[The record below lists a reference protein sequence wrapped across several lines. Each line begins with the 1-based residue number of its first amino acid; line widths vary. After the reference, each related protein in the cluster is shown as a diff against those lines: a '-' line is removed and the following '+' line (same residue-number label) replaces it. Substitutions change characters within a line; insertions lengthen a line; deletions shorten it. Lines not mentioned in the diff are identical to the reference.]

1 MGRRALSLARSLSLI
16 STQVP
21 YFLPKFFAHR
31 KLRRLENIKR
41 NNAVLASLGL
51 SGSGNVLKSLEA
63 DKTKAKAAK
72 VAKAKVAK
80 ALKAAT
86 RAKRKSW
93 EVPASQR
100 GQPMRVS
107 KRIRAAQSSMAA
119 LPNDSE
125 EDGEE
130 GGEAEEGEEEEPAV
144 DYTNTAPFDPSE
156 LDDDEF
162 QVYVSVRC
170 KCFGECGRRVWRW
183 WCALF
188 RCVCSVTPLSNTHYT
203 HYTHTTHTHTR
214 ARAHLLQPPNS

>member
-1 MGRRALSLARSLSLI
+1 MSDLSAYEVRCGGWGDGASGQPLSLSL
-16 STQVP
+16 SLSLSPGNSYRNSYTLTLTHSHTHSHTHTPTHQ
-21 YFLPKFFAHR
+21 HTNR

-51 SGSGNVLKSLEA
+51 GGSGNVLKSLEA

-72 VAKAKVAK
+72 AAKVAK

-119 LPNDSE
+119 LPNDSDE
-125 EDGEE
+125 EGEDGED
-130 GGEAEEGEEEEPAV
+130 GEEEEPAV

-170 KCFGECGRRVWRW
+170 KCFGECVVGECGGGVV
-183 WCALF
+183 L
-188 RCVCSVTPLSNTHYT
+188 CSGVPVV
-203 HYTHTTHTHTR
+203 
-214 ARAHLLQPPNS
+214 P

>member
-1 MGRRALSLARSLSLI
+1 MSDLSAYEVRCGGWGDGASGRPLYLSLSLSGI
-16 STQVP
+16 HSHSHTHTLTHTLTHQ
-21 YFLPKFFAHR
+21 HTNR

-51 SGSGNVLKSLEA
+51 GGSGNVLKSLEA

-72 VAKAKVAK
+72 AAKAKVAK

-119 LPNDSE
+119 LPNDSDE
-125 EDGEE
+125 EGEEGEDGED
-130 GGEAEEGEEEEPAV
+130 GEEEEPAV

-170 KCFGECGRRVWRW
+170 KCFGECVVGECGGGVV
-183 WCALF
+183 L
-188 RCVCSVTPLSNTHYT
+188 CSGVPV
-203 HYTHTTHTHTR
+203 
-214 ARAHLLQPPNS
+214 P